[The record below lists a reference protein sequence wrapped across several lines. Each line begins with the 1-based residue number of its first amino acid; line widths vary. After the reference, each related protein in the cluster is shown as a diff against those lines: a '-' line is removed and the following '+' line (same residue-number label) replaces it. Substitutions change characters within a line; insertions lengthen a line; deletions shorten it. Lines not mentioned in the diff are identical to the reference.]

1 MKQYFTRA
9 NLGNLLGFIVGI
21 YLLVIL
27 GGVIK
32 RNHDL
37 QTQIGSLNTQI
48 KQLQTDKAQLDY
60 EINYY
65 GTDAFK
71 EKEARAK
78 LGLVAP
84 GESVV
89 ILPKDQS
96 STAGSDQTAAKPRP
110 KSHIAQ
116 WFEFL
121 FGG

>member
-1 MKQYFTRA
+1 MKQYFTRT

-37 QTQIGSLNTQI
+37 QTQISELNGQI
-48 KQLQTDKAQLDY
+48 KQLQTDNAQLNYD
-60 EINYY
+60 INYY

-89 ILPKDQS
+89 LLPKDQS
-96 STAGSDQTAAKPRP
+96 SSIATNQTSSKPKA

-121 FGG
+121 FGS

>member
-9 NLGNLLGFIVGI
+9 NLGNLLGFVVGI

-32 RNHDL
+32 KNHDL
-37 QTQIGSLNTQI
+37 QTQIGGLNGQI
-48 KQLQTDKAQLDY
+48 KQLQTDKAQLNYD
-60 EINYY
+60 INYY
-65 GTDAFK
+65 ATDAYK

-84 GESVV
+84 GESVI
-89 ILPKDQS
+89 ILPQDQAS
-96 STAGSDQTAAKPRP
+96 STSNAQSASKPKP

-116 WFEFL
+116 WFQFL
-121 FGG
+121 FGT